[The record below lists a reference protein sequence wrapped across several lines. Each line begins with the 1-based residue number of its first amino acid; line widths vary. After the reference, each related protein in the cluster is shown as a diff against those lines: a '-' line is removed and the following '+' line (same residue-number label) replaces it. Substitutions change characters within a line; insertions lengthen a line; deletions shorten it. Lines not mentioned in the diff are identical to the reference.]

1 MTELRR
7 LSDPILR
14 ALGADPE
21 VFRPIYRAQKL
32 ILARRARIVQSRR
45 GGLLKGGSPF
55 RLLCLFAIL
64 YGLSFLTFLFSSRS
78 PLLGSAAAVTIGCF
92 FLLLV
97 VITDNFDVLVDPRE
111 TLILAAH
118 PHDERSF
125 IVAKVA
131 AIGRTLSI
139 LAVFLFGPSTIAL
152 SVSGGSLVPGLA
164 FFAGAAGASVAT
176 IVFGMLAAAAI
187 LKMGG
192 RNALDRLMPWLQ
204 GIFQIGYLLV
214 VGTPRFTELT
224 TTSSLADLGLVP
236 WLLPA
241 FWFLAPLEL
250 ALGSPAAPALGRL
263 LLAVGSLVLVLT
275 GATRWIAV
283 GLRERLLEPAKAPRA
298 VRRADRRRTPARI
311 PASEGARLFAL
322 LRVHLRSDWRTRSE
336 FLLMPI
342 MGAFILLVYL
352 PMQRKGEGPVG
363 SLMVAYFYSW
373 MLVLSADVLTRSS
386 RPETLWFILASPID
400 RTRFSLA
407 TLSLMRAFQLA
418 PLFAV
423 AAFSVL
429 RGAGTWPHRAVL
441 LLELLALGD
450 LLVIAGK
457 AVFPEFPFSRL
468 SKTQA
473 GAGGERFVLLLI
485 GSLLAGLATGVVYAL
500 DLLGWEGALAG
511 AALFTLLRF
520 PALGLARRRTAAA
533 AARMELVGSGGAG

>member
-1 MTELRR
+1 MTEPRR

-45 GGLLKGGSPF
+45 GLLKGGSPF
-55 RLLCLFAIL
+55 RLLCLFSLL
-64 YGLSFLTFLFSSRS
+64 YGFSFLAFVLSSRS

-224 TTSSLADLGLVP
+224 TTSSLAGLGLVP

-263 LLAVGSLVLVLT
+263 LLAVGALVLVLT

-283 GLRERLLEPAKAPRA
+283 GLRERLLEPAEAPRA
-298 VRRADRRRTPARI
+298 VRRTDRRRTPTRV

-352 PMQRKGEGPVG
+352 PMQREGEGPVG

-429 RGAGTWPHRAVL
+429 RGAGTWPHRLIL

-468 SKTQA
+468 SKTQG

-533 AARMELVGSGGAG
+533 AARIELVGSGGAG